1 MRDIREVVDIWYIVI
16 EGKGYKIGEW
26 DETLLEAEVRVKD
39 NPGKQVV
46 VMSEKEWNNYYTKR
60 GKNSKKVNNKQ

>member
-16 EGKGYKIGEW
+16 EGKGYKIGGW

-60 GKNSKKVNNKQ
+60 GKNSKKSK

>member
-26 DETLLEAEVRVKD
+26 DETLLEVEVRIKD

-60 GKNSKKVNNKQ
+60 GKNSKKSK

>member
-1 MRDIREVVDIWYIVI
+1 MKRDIREVVDIWYIVI

-60 GKNSKKVNNKQ
+60 GKNSKKQK

>member
-60 GKNSKKVNNKQ
+60 GKNSKKEK